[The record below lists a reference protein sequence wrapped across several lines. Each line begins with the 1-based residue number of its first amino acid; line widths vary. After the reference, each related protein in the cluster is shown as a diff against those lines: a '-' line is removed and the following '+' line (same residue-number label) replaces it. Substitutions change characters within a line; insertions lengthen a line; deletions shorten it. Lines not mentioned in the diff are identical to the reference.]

1 MHQCVAPQLAAV
13 LMSNLKGREVMA
25 GKQKAVPAGFH
36 TATPC
41 LTING
46 AGRAIEFYKKAL
58 GATEVMRFAH
68 GDKIAHAEI
77 QIGDSKIMLSDEF
90 PEMGM
95 RSPQAVGGSPTAIY
109 LYVDNVDAVADRAV
123 TQGAKTV
130 RPVEDKFY
138 GDRSG
143 TVQDPFGH
151 VWHLATHKEDVPD
164 DELRRRA
171 ETFMKEAGKK

>member
-1 MHQCVAPQLAAV
+1 
-13 LMSNLKGREVMA
+13 MA
-25 GKQKAVPAGFH
+25 GKQKQVPAGFH

-46 AGRAIEFYKKAL
+46 AARAIEFYKKAF
-58 GATEVMRFAH
+58 GASEVMRFAH
-68 GDKIAHAEI
+68 GDKIGHAEI

-90 PEMGM
+90 PEMGA
-95 RSPQAVGGSPTAIY
+95 RSPQSVGGSSTAIY

-123 TQGAKTV
+123 TQGGKMV

-143 TVQDPFGH
+143 MLQDPFGH
-151 VWHLATHKEDVPD
+151 VWHLATHKEDVPE
-164 DELRRRA
+164 DELRKRA
-171 ETFMKEAGKK
+171 EALMNQQAKK

>member
-1 MHQCVAPQLAAV
+1 M
-13 LMSNLKGREVMA
+13 KGEEMMA
-25 GKQKAVPAGFH
+25 GKQKAAPAGFH
-36 TATPC
+36 TATPY

-46 AGRAIEFYKKAL
+46 AARAIEFYKKAY

-95 RSPQAVGGSPTAIY
+95 RSPQALGGSPTAIY

-151 VWHLATHKEDVPD
+151 VWHLATHKEDVPE